1 MLWIVSFFIN
11 LWPIIFLTLFC
22 IGNTFILS
30 FKRYFDAPI
39 DIELSTFAAILMT
52 MKYGLNIGLLAAFF
66 TKFSSMMYNK
76 KIKVAYF
83 FMMSSYF
90 VAAIFTYLIGG
101 SNPVILGLIVTVIS
115 NIYLVLIRKFVTR
128 YSSFEIISYG
138 ISNFLFNL
146 VLFLGFAD
154 IFYALMV

>member
-1 MLWIVSFFIN
+1 
-11 LWPIIFLTLFC
+11 
-22 IGNTFILS
+22 
-30 FKRYFDAPI
+30 
-39 DIELSTFAAILMT
+39 
-52 MKYGLNIGLLAAFF
+52 
-66 TKFSSMMYNK
+66 MYNK